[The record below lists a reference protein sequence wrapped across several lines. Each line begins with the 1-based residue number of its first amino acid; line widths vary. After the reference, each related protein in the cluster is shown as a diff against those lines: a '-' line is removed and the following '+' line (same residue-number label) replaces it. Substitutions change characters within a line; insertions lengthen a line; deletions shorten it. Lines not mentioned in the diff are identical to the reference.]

1 MPRRAA
7 CEDYTKLRYA
17 DLYNWDIIIIFAAEK
32 YNETEFMKNPF
43 LTYGYNGPEY
53 FCDRAEET
61 KRLTSL
67 LVNGNHVAL
76 ISPRRMGKT
85 GLIHH
90 CFAQKE
96 IQDNYYLFIVDIYA
110 TKSLAELIYELGRAI
125 LSVLKS
131 KERKAWERFIQIV
144 GSLRS
149 GITLDAL
156 GQPSWNL
163 EMGDIQSP
171 KVSLDEIFQY
181 LKSADKPCIVAIDEF
196 QAIMDYPEQNVE
208 ALLRTYIQ
216 DCNNAWFVFSGSK
229 RHMMGEMFSSPA
241 RPFYQSAS
249 TISLKP
255 IPFESYSSFISD
267 HFERGGYEIE
277 SEAIRYIYGKFEG
290 TTWYIQKICNEL
302 YAAAEQHKPCG
313 IEEVDAAINYAIDEK
328 DDTYQDLLARLSAKQ
343 KALLI
348 ALAHSG
354 KDVQPTSGAFIKK
367 YHLTSASAVQRSLAA
382 LQDKDI
388 ISNINGKYFIYDYFL
403 YYWLNKK

>member
-1 MPRRAA
+1 
-7 CEDYTKLRYA
+7 
-17 DLYNWDIIIIFAAEK
+17 
-32 YNETEFMKNPF
+32 MKNPF
-43 LTYGYNGPEY
+43 LTYGYNGAEY
-53 FCDRAEET
+53 FCDRVEET

-67 LVNGNHVAL
+67 LENGNHVAL

-90 CFAQKE
+90 CFAQQE
-96 IQDNYYLFIVDIYA
+96 IQDNYYLFVVDIYA

-131 KERKAWERFIQIV
+131 KGKRAWERFIQV
-144 GSLRS
+144 VSSLRT

-163 EMGDIQSP
+163 EIGDIQFP

-196 QAIMDYPEQNVE
+196 QSIMAYPEQNIE

-216 DCNNAWFVFSGSK
+216 GCNNAWFVFSGSK

-255 IPFESYSSFISD
+255 IPLESYSSFISR
-267 HFERGGYEIE
+267 HFEKGGFEIT
-277 SEAIRYIYGKFEG
+277 SEAIRYIYEMFEG

-302 YAAAEQHKPCG
+302 YAVAEQGRPCG
-313 IEEVDAAINYAIDEK
+313 IREVDAAVNYAVDEK

-348 ALAHSG
+348 ALAHSE
-354 KDVQPTSGAFIKK
+354 KDSQPTGGAFIKK
-367 YHLTSASAVQRSLAA
+367 YHLASASAVQRSLTA

-388 ISNINGKYFIYDYFL
+388 ITNINGKYYIYDYFL
-403 YYWLNKK
+403 FYWLKRK